1 MTEMAPTVD
10 DELVGWLV
18 GLEHV
23 AETLLVELTMI
34 VGLEN
39 VRLTSAVALMPQRLK
54 DRRDVPRLAGP

>member
-1 MTEMAPTVD
+1 
-10 DELVGWLV
+10 
-18 GLEHV
+18 
-23 AETLLVELTMI
+23 MI